1 MSSAAARRTIL
12 VVARARPAAA
22 AARPAIMAARLYQS
36 QSGSGVS
43 QSNAPTSTA
52 TTTTAIPEFHK
63 FIDGGLNDD
72 PSYNSNGN
80 VSTGAED
87 GGGQL
92 ASRTDWSR
100 SFHGLSSE
108 PFPKEAKE
116 VLESPVNPEDV
127 EIKPG
132 NPPAPPKNEK

>member
-1 MSSAAARRTIL
+1 M
-12 VVARARPAAA
+12 
-22 AARPAIMAARLYQS
+22 ARLYQS

-43 QSNAPTSTA
+43 QSNAPTST
-52 TTTTAIPEFHK
+52 TTTATAAIPEFHK

-72 PSYNSNGN
+72 PSPNSNGN
-80 VSTGAED
+80 VSTTED
-87 GGGQL
+87 GGGQM

-132 NPPAPPKNEK
+132 NLPAPPENKK